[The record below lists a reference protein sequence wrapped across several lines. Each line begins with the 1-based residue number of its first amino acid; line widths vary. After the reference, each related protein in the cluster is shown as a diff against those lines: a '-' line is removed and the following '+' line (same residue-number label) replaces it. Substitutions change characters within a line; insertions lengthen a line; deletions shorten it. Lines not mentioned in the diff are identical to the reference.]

1 MEIPIG
7 TKLGI
12 NNKLIC
18 AVVFALLTGCQQ
30 QEANENASAVK
41 LPVYQFNGVSA
52 SARLK
57 GILQLKQECLYVND
71 ILIIFPEHSAQ
82 WDSEKEALSY
92 NGKHIRLG
100 NELDIAG
107 GSGNFERDNLRIKH
121 LSPMCDHQNIWF
133 AG

>member
-1 MEIPIG
+1 MKTLIG

-12 NNKLIC
+12 YNKVIYTM
-18 AVVFALLTGCQQ
+18 VFALVAGCHQ
-30 QEANENASAVK
+30 QEANDDTDAVK
-41 LPVYQFNGVSA
+41 LPVYQFNSVSA

-71 ILIIFPEHSAQ
+71 ILIIFPEHTAQ
-82 WDSEKEALSY
+82 WDSEKESLSY
-92 NGKHIRLG
+92 KGKHIAPG
-100 NELDIAG
+100 NELDIVG
-107 GSGNFERDNLRIKH
+107 GGGDFEQDNLRIKH

>member
-30 QEANENASAVK
+30 QEANENTSAVK
-41 LPVYQFNGVSA
+41 LPVYQSNGISA

-57 GILQLKQECLYVND
+57 GILEQKQECLYVND
-71 ILIIFPEHSAQ
+71 ILIIFPEHSAK
-82 WDSEKEALSY
+82 WDAEKEALSY
-92 NGKHIRLG
+92 KDKHIRLG
-100 NELDIAG
+100 SELDIAG
-107 GSGNFERDNLRIKH
+107 GSGDFERDNLRIKH
-121 LSPMCDHQNIWF
+121 LSPMCDHQKIWF

>member
-41 LPVYQFNGVSA
+41 LPVYQTNGISA

-82 WDSEKEALSY
+82 WDAEKETLSY
-92 NGKHIRLG
+92 KDRHIRLG

-121 LSPMCDHQNIWF
+121 LSPMCDHQKIWF

>member
-1 MEIPIG
+1 MEAPKG

-18 AVVFALLTGCQQ
+18 IVVLVALTGCQR
-30 QEANENASAVK
+30 QEANENTSAVK

-57 GILQLKQECLYVND
+57 GILLLKQECLYVND
-71 ILIIFPEHSAQ
+71 ILIIFPEHTAQ
-82 WDSEKEALSY
+82 WDSEKETLSY
-92 NGKHIRLG
+92 KGKHIALG
-100 NELDIAG
+100 SELDTTG
-107 GSGNFERDNLRIKH
+107 GFGNFEQDNLRIKH

>member
-1 MEIPIG
+1 MEVPIG

-12 NNKLIC
+12 NNKLIF
-18 AVVFALLTGCQQ
+18 AVVFALLAGCQR
-30 QEANENASAVK
+30 QEANKNTSAVK
-41 LPVYQFNGVSA
+41 LPVYQSNGVFA

-82 WDSEKEALSY
+82 WDSEKDILSY
-92 NGKHIRLG
+92 KGKHIALDS
-100 NELDIAG
+100 ELDIG
-107 GSGNFERDNLRIKH
+107 GGFGNFEQDNLRIKH

>member
-18 AVVFALLTGCQQ
+18 AVVFALVTGCQQ
-30 QEANENASAVK
+30 QEANENTSAVK
-41 LPVYQFNGVSA
+41 LPVYQSNGISA

-57 GILQLKQECLYVND
+57 GILEQKQECLYVND

-92 NGKHIRLG
+92 KGKHILLG
-100 NELDIAG
+100 SELDIAG
-107 GSGNFERDNLRIKH
+107 GSGNFEQDNLRIKH
-121 LSPMCDHQNIWF
+121 LSPMCDHQKIWF

>member
-1 MEIPIG
+1 MKTPIG

-18 AVVFALLTGCQQ
+18 AAVFALLAGCQQ
-30 QEANENASAVK
+30 QEANENTSAVK
-41 LPVYQFNGVSA
+41 LPVYQLKGVST

-71 ILIIFPEHSAQ
+71 ILIIFPENTAQ
-82 WDSEKEALSY
+82 WDSEKETLIY
-92 NGKHIRLG
+92 KGKLTAIG
-100 NELDIAG
+100 NKLDIT
-107 GSGNFERDNLRIKH
+107 GSFGDFEQDNLRIKR

-133 AG
+133 AR

>member
-1 MEIPIG
+1 MKAPIG

-18 AVVFALLTGCQQ
+18 AVVFALLAGCQR
-30 QEANENASAVK
+30 QEANENTSTVK

-71 ILIIFPEHSAQ
+71 ILIIFPENTAQ
-82 WDSEKEALSY
+82 WDSEKETLIY
-92 NGKHIRLG
+92 KGKLVAVG
-100 NELDIAG
+100 NELDVAG
-107 GSGNFERDNLRIKH
+107 GFGNFEQDNLRIKH

>member
-12 NNKLIC
+12 KNKLIC
-18 AVVFALLTGCQQ
+18 AVVFAVLTGCQQ

-41 LPVYQFNGVSA
+41 LPVYQSNGISA

-71 ILIIFPEHSAQ
+71 ILIIFPEHTAQ
-82 WDSEKEALSY
+82 WDSEKETLSY
-92 NGKHIRLG
+92 KGKHIALG
-100 NELDIAG
+100 SELDIVG
-107 GSGNFERDNLRIKH
+107 GGGHFEQDNLRIKH

>member
-1 MEIPIG
+1 MEAPIG

-18 AVVFALLTGCQQ
+18 IFVFALLTGCQQ
-30 QEANENASAVK
+30 QEAGEDMNAVK
-41 LPVYQFNGVSA
+41 LPVYQSNGISA

-57 GILQLKQECLYVND
+57 GALQLKQECLYVND
-71 ILIIFPEHSAQ
+71 ILIIFPEHTAQ
-82 WDSEKEALSY
+82 WDSKKQTLSY
-92 NGKHIRLG
+92 KGKHIAIG
-100 NELDIAG
+100 SELDIAG
-107 GSGNFERDNLRIKH
+107 GFGNFQQDNLRIKH

>member
-1 MEIPIG
+1 MEVPKG

-18 AVVFALLTGCQQ
+18 TVVLVLLTGCQR
-30 QEANENASAVK
+30 QEANEETSAVK

-52 SARLK
+52 SAHLK

-71 ILIIFPEHSAQ
+71 ILVIFPEHTAQ
-82 WDSEKEALSY
+82 WDSEKETLSY
-92 NGKHIRLG
+92 KGKHIAIG
-100 NELDIAG
+100 SELDIAG
-107 GSGNFERDNLRIKH
+107 GIGDFEQDNLRIKH

>member
-18 AVVFALLTGCQQ
+18 AVVFAVLTGCQQ

-41 LPVYQFNGVSA
+41 LPVYQSNGISA

-82 WDSEKEALSY
+82 WDSEKETLSY
-92 NGKHIRLG
+92 KDKHIRLG
-100 NELDIAG
+100 NELDITG
-107 GSGNFERDNLRIKH
+107 GSGNFEQDNLRIKH
-121 LSPMCDHQNIWF
+121 LSPMCDHQKIWF

>member
-7 TKLGI
+7 KKLGI

-18 AVVFALLTGCQQ
+18 AVVFAVLTGCQQ

-41 LPVYQFNGVSA
+41 LPVYQSNGVSA

-82 WDSEKEALSY
+82 WDAEKETLSY
-92 NGKHIRLG
+92 KDRHIRLG
-100 NELDIAG
+100 SELDIAG
-107 GSGNFERDNLRIKH
+107 GSGNFEQDNLRIKH

>member
-18 AVVFALLTGCQQ
+18 AVVLVLLTGCGQ
-30 QEANENASAVK
+30 QEANENTSAVK
-41 LPVYQFNGVSA
+41 LPVYQSNGVSA
-52 SARLK
+52 SARLT
-57 GILQLKQECLYVND
+57 GILQLKQECLYVNY

-92 NGKHIRLG
+92 KGRHIAIG

-107 GSGNFERDNLRIKH
+107 GSGDFERDNLRIKH

>member
-1 MEIPIG
+1 M
-7 TKLGI
+7 GI

-30 QEANENASAVK
+30 QEANENTSAVK

-52 SARLK
+52 STRLK

-71 ILIIFPEHSAQ
+71 ILIIFPEHTAQ
-82 WDSEKEALSY
+82 WDSEKGTLSY
-92 NGKHIRLG
+92 KGKHISLG
-100 NELDIAG
+100 NEINIT
-107 GSGNFERDNLRIKH
+107 GSFGDFEQDNLRIKH

>member
-18 AVVFALLTGCQQ
+18 AVVFAVLTGCQQ

-41 LPVYQFNGVSA
+41 LPVYQSNGVSS
-52 SARLK
+52 SAHLK

-71 ILIIFPEHSAQ
+71 ILIIFPEHTAQ
-82 WDSEKEALSY
+82 WDAKKEALSY
-92 NGKHIRLG
+92 KGKHIRLG
-100 NELDIAG
+100 SELDIAG
-107 GSGNFERDNLRIKH
+107 GSGDFERDNLRIKH
-121 LSPMCDHQNIWF
+121 LSPMCDHQKIWF

>member
-1 MEIPIG
+1 MEAPKG

-18 AVVFALLTGCQQ
+18 AVVFTLLTGCQQ
-30 QEANENASAVK
+30 QEADEDMKAVK
-41 LPVYQFNGVSA
+41 LPVYHSNGISA

-57 GILQLKQECLYVND
+57 GILHLKQECLYVND

-82 WDSEKEALSY
+82 WDSEKGTLSY
-92 NGKHIRLG
+92 KGQQIGLG
-100 NELDIAG
+100 STLDIAG
-107 GSGNFERDNLRIKH
+107 GNGDFERDNLRIKH

>member
-7 TKLGI
+7 KKLGI

-41 LPVYQFNGVSA
+41 LPVYQSNGISA

-82 WDSEKEALSY
+82 WDAEKETLSY
-92 NGKHIRLG
+92 KDKHIRLG
-100 NELDIAG
+100 SELDITG
-107 GSGNFERDNLRIKH
+107 GSGNFEQDNLRIKH
-121 LSPMCDHQNIWF
+121 LSPMCDHQKIWF

>member
-18 AVVFALLTGCQQ
+18 AVVFAVLTGCQQ
-30 QEANENASAVK
+30 QEANENTSAVK
-41 LPVYQFNGVSA
+41 LPVYQSNGISA
-52 SARLK
+52 SGRLT
-57 GILQLKQECLYVND
+57 GILQLKQECLYIND
-71 ILIIFPEHSAQ
+71 ILIIFPEHTAQ

-92 NGKHIRLG
+92 KGRHTRLG
-100 NELDIAG
+100 SELDIAG
-107 GSGNFERDNLRIKH
+107 RSGNFEQDNLRIKH

>member
-1 MEIPIG
+1 MEAPKG

-18 AVVFALLTGCQQ
+18 AVVFTLLTGCQQ
-30 QEANENASAVK
+30 QEADEDMKAVK
-41 LPVYQFNGVSA
+41 LPVYHSNGISA

-71 ILIIFPEHSAQ
+71 ILIIFPEHTAR
-82 WDSEKEALSY
+82 WDPKKRTLSY
-92 NGKHIRLG
+92 KRQQIGLG
-100 NELDIAG
+100 STLDITGAIG
-107 GSGNFERDNLRIKH
+107 DFEQDNLRIKH

>member
-1 MEIPIG
+1 MEVPIG

-12 NNKLIC
+12 NNKLIF
-18 AVVFALLTGCQQ
+18 AVVFALLAGCQR
-30 QEANENASAVK
+30 QEANENTSVVK
-41 LPVYQFNGVSA
+41 LPVYESNGISA
-52 SARLK
+52 SARLT

-82 WDSEKEALSY
+82 WDSEKDTLSY
-92 NGKHIRLG
+92 KGKHIALDS
-100 NELDIAG
+100 ELDIG
-107 GSGNFERDNLRIKH
+107 GGFGNFEQDNLRIKH

>member
-1 MEIPIG
+1 MEAPKGI
-7 TKLGI
+7 KLGT

-18 AVVFALLTGCQQ
+18 IVIFALLTGCQQ
-30 QEANENASAVK
+30 QEAGNDMSAVK
-41 LPVYQFNGVSA
+41 LPVYQSNGIYA

-57 GILQLKQECLYVND
+57 GALQLKQECLYVND

-82 WDSEKEALSY
+82 WDSKKQTLSY
-92 NGKHIRLG
+92 KGKHIAIG
-100 NELDIAG
+100 SELDIAG
-107 GSGNFERDNLRIKH
+107 GFGNFQQDNLRIKH

>member
-30 QEANENASAVK
+30 QEANEDTSAVK
-41 LPVYQFNGVSA
+41 LPVYRSNGISA
-52 SARLK
+52 SAHLK
-57 GILQLKQECLYVND
+57 GILEQKQECLYVND

-82 WDSEKEALSY
+82 WDSEKGALSY
-92 NGKHIRLG
+92 KGKHIRLG
-100 NELDIAG
+100 SELDIAG
-107 GSGNFERDNLRIKH
+107 GSGDFERDNLRIKH

>member
-18 AVVFALLTGCQQ
+18 AVVFAVLTGCQQ
-30 QEANENASAVK
+30 QEANENTSAVK
-41 LPVYQFNGVSA
+41 LPVYQSNGISA
-52 SARLK
+52 SGRLT
-57 GILQLKQECLYVND
+57 GILQLKQECLYIND
-71 ILIIFPEHSAQ
+71 ILIIFPEHTAH

-92 NGKHIRLG
+92 KGRHIRLG
-100 NELDIAG
+100 SELDIAG
-107 GSGNFERDNLRIKH
+107 GSGNFEQDNLRIKH